1 MGHKQRGFLEVDDF
15 SMKLPLVDENGL
27 SKGYM
32 YASHLKMPR
41 NIPRVGETVVIIGGS
56 EGLEGRVA
64 EVTHSRFF
72 ASVTIT
78 FEPVQ
83 YSWRSKFEPS
93 DWFKEWVWRE

>member
-1 MGHKQRGFLEVDDF
+1 MGYKQRGFLEVDDF
-15 SMKLPLVDENGL
+15 NMKLPLVDEDGL

-41 NIPRVGETVVIIGGS
+41 NIPRIGETVVIIGG
-56 EGLEGRVA
+56 ELEGRVA

-72 ASVTIT
+72 ASVTII

-83 YSWRSKFEPS
+83 HLWRSKFEPS
-93 DWFKEWVWRE
+93 DWFKEWVWHE

>member
-41 NIPRVGETVVIIGGS
+41 NIPRVGETVVIVGG
-56 EGLEGRVA
+56 EEFAGRVA
-64 EVTHSRFF
+64 KVTHSQFF
-72 ASVTIT
+72 TSVSIT
-78 FEPVQ
+78 FEPVP

-93 DWFKEWVWRE
+93 DWFKEWVWYE